1 MKPKDEWVVV
11 KDIFEPIV
19 DLELWERVQEV
30 NGKRI
35 GLIRQYS
42 DLKELNSC
50 IINELI
56 TKILVGDKHRVN
68 GEKVQSIEIHYR
80 FIGNLTDDGMEQVN
94 KKSS

>member
-56 TKILVGDKHRVN
+56 TKILVGDKCWVN

-80 FIGNLTDDGMEQVN
+80 FIGNLTDSGNGETIQ
-94 KKSS
+94 

>member
-56 TKILVGDKHRVN
+56 TKILVGDKRRVN

-80 FIGNLTDDGMEQVN
+80 FIGNLTDSGNGETIQ
-94 KKSS
+94 

>member
-50 IINELI
+50 IINELS
-56 TKILVGDKHRVN
+56 
-68 GEKVQSIEIHYR
+68 QR
-80 FIGNLTDDGMEQVN
+80 F
-94 KKSS
+94 

>member
-1 MKPKDEWVVV
+1 MRPKDEWVVV

-56 TKILVGDKHRVN
+56 TKILAGDKRRVN
-68 GEKVQSIEIHYR
+68 SEKVQCIEIHYR
-80 FIGNLTDDGMEQVN
+80 FIGNLTDSGNGETIQ
-94 KKSS
+94 

>member
-1 MKPKDEWVVV
+1 MKPKGEWVVV

-56 TKILVGDKHRVN
+56 TKILVGDKRRVN

-80 FIGNLTDDGMEQVN
+80 FIGNLTDSGNGETIQ
-94 KKSS
+94 

>member
-42 DLKELNSC
+42 DLKELNFC

-56 TKILVGDKHRVN
+56 TKILVGDKRRVN
-68 GEKVQSIEIHYR
+68 GEKVQCIEIHYR
-80 FIGNLTDDGMEQVN
+80 FIGNLTDSGNGETIQ
-94 KKSS
+94 